1 MSIPR
6 RMWHFHVTC
15 DVLEDGSSHLRLE
28 SESGRHVYEKVG
40 RYPVLMLLRMFA
52 DHAENVAREP
62 VKLRAD
68 TCCNGEPE

>member
-1 MSIPR
+1 MPR
-6 RMWHFHVTC
+6 PLWNFRVIC
-15 DVLEDGSSHLRLE
+15 DVLDDGECRLRID
-28 SESGRHVYEKVG
+28 SASGKYSYEKVG
-40 RYPVLMLLRMFA
+40 DYPVLMLLRMFA